1 MFLLDFCPRYYGST
15 NFFTLIYQNMII
27 VEKPYL
33 KLEYDE
39 TMRCI
44 IQHWKGFAKSAE
56 FREGINK
63 SLEFF
68 KQKKVDK
75 IISDTKN
82 LSLVKKEDTDWVAR
96 EVTPAMVKQ
105 GLKYMAFIVPSSVF
119 TQLSVDNYKTEAN
132 KAVTI
137 RYFDQL
143 AEAKAWLSEVK

>member
-1 MFLLDFCPRYYGST
+1 MI
-15 NFFTLIYQNMII
+15 LI
-27 VEKPYL
+27 EKPYL
-33 KLEYDE
+33 ILEYDE
-39 TMRCI
+39 ALQCI
-44 IQHWKGFAKSAE
+44 VQYWKGFAKSGE

-82 LSLVKKEDTDWVAR
+82 LSLIKKEDTDWVAK

-105 GLKYMAFIVPSSVF
+105 GLRYMAFIVPSSVF
-119 TQLSVDNYKTEAN
+119 TQLSVDNYKTEAG
-132 KAVTI
+132 KSVTI

-143 AEAKAWLSEVK
+143 NDAKTWLSEVK